1 MTNILSD
8 LRRLTEAVHAAG
20 ADIAPTYRE
29 YVQLAFAIA
38 TDCGEAGRSD
48 FLMLCSLSAKYDVHA
63 ANKLF
68 SNALKTN
75 NNSIH
80 IGTAFHLAELCN
92 VRPRPAEKPRQDTP
106 TGTLGTPGAPH
117 PAASHTHAHG
127 YYNRAEMPAE
137 KFPEAPAASLPAE
150 AADAGT
156 ANSGTACSGTTY
168 PGTTYPEAADPE
180 AADEETCRGS
190 EPLTPLPC
198 FDNRTLWPAPLNEIT
213 AHGTTRAQQDI
224 MLLGAVTVLGASM
237 NSHVRCA
244 YGGKMISPSLQTFIV
259 ALPASGKG
267 VLSLVRLLVEPI
279 HDEIRTEVATQ
290 MKAYKKEKAAYDA
303 MGKERSKMEAPQ
315 MPPNRMFLIS
325 GNNTGTGI
333 LQNIMDSDGTGL
345 ICEAEA
351 DTLSTAIGSDHGHW
365 SDTLRKAFDHDRL
378 SYNRRTDQEYR
389 EVKRIFLAVLLSGT
403 PAQVRALIPSAENG
417 LFSRQLFYY
426 MHGIYTWADQFACGE
441 IDLDEIFRS
450 IGRDWQL
457 KLDILK
463 EHGIHTLRLT
473 DEQKKEF
480 NALFSDLFFRS
491 DIANGNE
498 MRSFIAR
505 LAVNICRIMS
515 TIAMLRVLEIP
526 QPYQLKSSDRYAPV
540 PDKEIPTDNVKDG
553 IITRWDITITPE
565 DFKAVLG
572 LVKPLYRHATHILSF
587 LPSSEIPHRA
597 NADRDAFFDAL
608 GDEFTRT
615 QLTEQATAMGIKPNT
630 ALSWLR
636 RLVKKGLFVM
646 KEKGTYVRARV
657 CVC

>member
-1 MTNILSD
+1 MTNIES
-8 LRRLTEAVHAAG
+8 LRLITEAVETAG
-20 ADIAPTYRE
+20 ADIAPSYAE

-38 TDCGEAGRSD
+38 TDCGEAGRE
-48 FLMLCSLSAKYDVHA
+48 FFHRLCRISAKYQREHA
-63 ANKLF
+63 ERMF
-68 SNALKTN
+68 SNALIKQHGE
-75 NNSIH
+75 IH
-80 IGTAFHLAELCN
+80 LGTAFHLAESTGVKICREEVMN
-92 VRPRPAEKPRQDTP
+92 SRKNAENALNAPYNFSTHRRAYNKEEEEEEENDNDENANASEELSTDSDPLQPLP
-106 TGTLGTPGAPH
+106 T
-117 PAASHTHAHG
+117 
-127 YYNRAEMPAE
+127 
-137 KFPEAPAASLPAE
+137 FPEA
-150 AADAGT
+150 D
-156 ANSGTACSGTTY
+156 
-168 PGTTYPEAADPE
+168 
-180 AADEETCRGS
+180 
-190 EPLTPLPC
+190 
-198 FDNRTLWPAPLNEIT
+198 WPKILMLILSYATSPT
-213 AHGTTRAQQDI
+213 QRDI
-224 MLLGAVTVLGASM
+224 LLLGALTALGATM
-237 NSHVRCA
+237 ERYVRCS
-244 YGGKMISPSLQTFIV
+244 YSGKYQSPCLQTFFV
-259 ALPASGKG
+259 APPASGKSG
-267 VLSLVRLLVEPI
+267 LSLIRLLVEPI
-279 HDEIRTEVATQ
+279 HDKIRQQVDEE
-290 MKAYKKEKAAYDA
+290 MKAYRKEKKNYELL
-303 MGKERSKMEAPQ
+303 GKERVNTEAPQ
-315 MPPNRMFLIS
+315 MPPNKMFLIS
-325 GNNTGTGI
+325 GNNSGTGI
-333 LQNIMDSDGTGL
+333 LQNIMDANGTGL
-345 ICEAEA
+345 ICETEA
-351 DTLSTAIGSDHGHW
+351 DTIASAISSEYGHW

-526 QPYQLKSSDRYAPV
+526 QPYQLKSSVRYAPV

-615 QLTEQATAMGIKPNT
+615 QLAEQATAMGIKPNT

>member
-1 MTNILSD
+1 MTNIES
-8 LRRLTEAVHAAG
+8 LRLITEAVETAG
-20 ADIAPTYRE
+20 TDIAPSYAE

-38 TDCGEAGRSD
+38 TDCGEAGRE
-48 FLMLCSLSAKYDVHA
+48 FFHRLCRISAKYQREHA
-63 ANKLF
+63 ERMF
-68 SNALKTN
+68 SNALIKQHGE
-75 NNSIH
+75 IH
-80 IGTAFHLAELCN
+80 LGTAFHLAESAGVKICREEVMN
-92 VRPRPAEKPRQDTP
+92 SRKNAENALNAPYNFP
-106 TGTLGTPGAPH
+106 THRRAYNKVEEEENDNDENTNAPEELSTDSDPLH
-117 PAASHTHAHG
+117 PLPT
-127 YYNRAEMPAE
+127 
-137 KFPEAPAASLPAE
+137 FPEA
-150 AADAGT
+150 D
-156 ANSGTACSGTTY
+156 
-168 PGTTYPEAADPE
+168 
-180 AADEETCRGS
+180 
-190 EPLTPLPC
+190 
-198 FDNRTLWPAPLNEIT
+198 WPKILMLIMSYATSPT
-213 AHGTTRAQQDI
+213 QRDI
-224 MLLGAVTVLGASM
+224 LLLGALTALGATM
-237 NSHVRCA
+237 ERYVRCS
-244 YGGKMISPSLQTFIV
+244 YSGKYQSPCLQTFFV
-259 ALPASGKG
+259 APPASGKSG
-267 VLSLVRLLVEPI
+267 LSLIRLLVEPI
-279 HDEIRTEVATQ
+279 HDKIRQQVDEE
-290 MKAYKKEKAAYDA
+290 MKAYRKEKKNYELL
-303 MGKERSKMEAPQ
+303 GKERVNTEAPQ
-315 MPPNRMFLIS
+315 MPPNKMFLIS
-325 GNNTGTGI
+325 GNNSGTGI
-333 LQNIMDSDGTGL
+333 LQNIMDANGTGL
-345 ICEAEA
+345 ICETEA
-351 DTLSTAIGSDHGHW
+351 DTIASAISSEYGHW

-441 IDLDEIFRS
+441 IDLDEIFNEQNMTETIRF
-450 IGRDWQL
+450 
-457 KLDILK
+457 LK

-657 CVC
+657 FVC

>member
-1 MTNILSD
+1 MTNIES
-8 LRRLTEAVHAAG
+8 LRLITEAVETAG
-20 ADIAPTYRE
+20 ADIAPSYTE

-38 TDCGEAGRSD
+38 TDCGEAGRE
-48 FLMLCSLSAKYDVHA
+48 FFHRLCRISAKYQREHA
-63 ANKLF
+63 ERMF
-68 SNALKTN
+68 SNALIKQHGE
-75 NNSIH
+75 IH
-80 IGTAFHLAELCN
+80 LGTAFHLAESTGVKICREEVMNSRKNAANALN
-92 VRPRPAEKPRQDTP
+92 APYNFP
-106 TGTLGTPGAPH
+106 THRRAYNKVEEEEEEEEEENDNDEN
-117 PAASHTHAHG
+117 ANASEELSTDSD
-127 YYNRAEMPAE
+127 PLQPLPT
-137 KFPEAPAASLPAE
+137 FPEA
-150 AADAGT
+150 D
-156 ANSGTACSGTTY
+156 
-168 PGTTYPEAADPE
+168 
-180 AADEETCRGS
+180 
-190 EPLTPLPC
+190 
-198 FDNRTLWPAPLNEIT
+198 WPKILMLILSYATSPT
-213 AHGTTRAQQDI
+213 QRDI
-224 MLLGAVTVLGASM
+224 LLLGALTALGATM
-237 NSHVRCA
+237 ERYVRCS
-244 YGGKMISPSLQTFIV
+244 YSGKYQSPCLQTFFV
-259 ALPASGKG
+259 APPASGKSG
-267 VLSLVRLLVEPI
+267 LSLIRLLVEPI
-279 HDEIRTEVATQ
+279 HDKIRQQVDEE
-290 MKAYKKEKAAYDA
+290 MKAYRKEKKNYELL
-303 MGKERSKMEAPQ
+303 GKERVNTEAPQ
-315 MPPNRMFLIS
+315 MPPNKMFLIS
-325 GNNTGTGI
+325 GNNSGTGI
-333 LQNIMDSDGTGL
+333 LQNIMDANGTGL
-345 ICEAEA
+345 ICETEA
-351 DTLSTAIGSDHGHW
+351 DTIASAISSEYGHW

-463 EHGIHTLRLT
+463 EHCIHTLRLT

-615 QLTEQATAMGIKPNT
+615 QLTEQATAMGIKTNT

-636 RLVKKGLFVM
+636 RLVKKGLFAM

>member
-1 MTNILSD
+1 MTNIES
-8 LRRLTEAVHAAG
+8 LRLITEAVETAG
-20 ADIAPTYRE
+20 ADIAPSYAE

-38 TDCGEAGRSD
+38 TDCGEAGRE
-48 FLMLCSLSAKYDVHA
+48 FFHRLCRISAKYQREHA
-63 ANKLF
+63 ERMF
-68 SNALKTN
+68 SNALIKQHGE
-75 NNSIH
+75 IH
-80 IGTAFHLAELCN
+80 LGTAFHLAESTGVKICREEVMN
-92 VRPRPAEKPRQDTP
+92 SRKNAENALNAPYNFP
-106 TGTLGTPGAPH
+106 THRRAYNKVEEEENDNDENTNAPEELSTDSD
-117 PAASHTHAHG
+117 PLQPLPT
-127 YYNRAEMPAE
+127 
-137 KFPEAPAASLPAE
+137 FPEA
-150 AADAGT
+150 D
-156 ANSGTACSGTTY
+156 
-168 PGTTYPEAADPE
+168 
-180 AADEETCRGS
+180 
-190 EPLTPLPC
+190 
-198 FDNRTLWPAPLNEIT
+198 WPKILMLIMSYATSPT
-213 AHGTTRAQQDI
+213 QRDI
-224 MLLGAVTVLGASM
+224 LLLGALTALGATM
-237 NSHVRCA
+237 ERYVRCS
-244 YGGKMISPSLQTFIV
+244 YSGKYQSPCLQTFFV
-259 ALPASGKG
+259 APPASGKSG
-267 VLSLVRLLVEPI
+267 LSLIRLLVEPI
-279 HDEIRTEVATQ
+279 HDKIRLQVDEE
-290 MKAYKKEKAAYDA
+290 MKAYRKEKKNYELL
-303 MGKERSKMEAPQ
+303 GKERVNTEAPQ
-315 MPPNRMFLIS
+315 MPPNKMFLIS
-325 GNNTGTGI
+325 GNNSGTGI
-333 LQNIMDSDGTGL
+333 LQNIMDANGTGL
-345 ICEAEA
+345 ICETEA
-351 DTLSTAIGSDHGHW
+351 DTIASAISSEYGHW

-515 TIAMLRVLEIP
+515 TIAMLRVLEIS

-587 LPSSEIPHRA
+587 LPSSEIPHRT

>member
-1 MTNILSD
+1 MTDIES
-8 LRRLTEAVHAAG
+8 LRLLTEAVETAG
-20 ADIAPTYRE
+20 ADIAPTYAE

-38 TDCGEAGRSD
+38 TDCGEAGRE
-48 FLMLCSLSAKYDVHA
+48 FFHRLCRISAKYQSAHA
-63 ANKLF
+63 ERMF
-68 SNALKTN
+68 SNALTKQQGA
-75 NNSIH
+75 IH
-80 IGTAFHLAELCN
+80 LGTAFHLAESTGVKICREDRKEVMN
-92 VRPRPAEKPRQDTP
+92 NR
-106 TGTLGTPGAPH
+106 TGTVGTESSPH
-117 PAASHTHAHG
+117 NFSTHAHV
-127 YYNRAEMPAE
+127 YNKVEEE
-137 KFPEAPAASLPAE
+137 KSESEELLEGSDPHHPLPTFTLE
-150 AADAGT
+150 DWPKLLLRII
-156 ANSGTACSGTTY
+156 SYGTTA
-168 PGTTYPEAADPE
+168 TQKDV
-180 AADEETCRGS
+180 
-190 EPLTPLPC
+190 L
-198 FDNRTLWPAPLNEIT
+198 
-213 AHGTTRAQQDI
+213 
-224 MLLGAVTVLGASM
+224 LLGALTALGATM
-237 NSHVRCA
+237 ERYVRCHYA
-244 YGGKMISPSLQTFIV
+244 GKYQSPCMQSFIV
-259 ALPASGKG
+259 APAASGKG
-267 VLSLVRLLVEPI
+267 VLSLIRLLVMPI
-279 HDEIRTEVATQ
+279 HDDIRQQVEKEMNV
-290 MKAYKKEKAAYDA
+290 YKKAKVAYEM
-303 MGKERSKMEAPQ
+303 MGKERAKAEIPEI
-315 MPPNRMFLIS
+315 PLNRMFLIS

-333 LQNIMDSDGTGL
+333 LQNIMDNNGTGL
-345 ICEAEA
+345 ICETEA
-351 DTLSTAIGSDHGHW
+351 DTISTAIGSEYGHW
-365 SDTLRKAFDHDRL
+365 SETLRRAFDHDWL
-378 SYNRRTDQEYR
+378 AYNRRTNQEYR
-389 EVKRIFLAVLLSGT
+389 ENKKSYLSLLLSGT

-636 RLVKKGLFVM
+636 RLVKKGLFAM

>member
-1 MTNILSD
+1 MTNIES
-8 LRRLTEAVHAAG
+8 LRLITEAVETAG
-20 ADIAPTYRE
+20 ADIAPSYAE

-38 TDCGEAGRSD
+38 TDCGEAGRE
-48 FLMLCSLSAKYDVHA
+48 FFHRLCRISAKYQREHA
-63 ANKLF
+63 ERMF
-68 SNALKTN
+68 SNALIKQHGE
-75 NNSIH
+75 IH
-80 IGTAFHLAELCN
+80 LGTAFHLAESTGVKICREEVMN
-92 VRPRPAEKPRQDTP
+92 SRKNAENALNAPYNFSTHRRAYNKEEEEEEENDNDENANASEELSTDSDPLQPLP
-106 TGTLGTPGAPH
+106 T
-117 PAASHTHAHG
+117 
-127 YYNRAEMPAE
+127 
-137 KFPEAPAASLPAE
+137 FPEA
-150 AADAGT
+150 D
-156 ANSGTACSGTTY
+156 
-168 PGTTYPEAADPE
+168 
-180 AADEETCRGS
+180 
-190 EPLTPLPC
+190 
-198 FDNRTLWPAPLNEIT
+198 WPKILMLILSYATSPT
-213 AHGTTRAQQDI
+213 QRDI
-224 MLLGAVTVLGASM
+224 LLLGALTALGATM
-237 NSHVRCA
+237 ERYVRCS
-244 YGGKMISPSLQTFIV
+244 YSGKYQSPCLQTFFV
-259 ALPASGKG
+259 APPASGKSG
-267 VLSLVRLLVEPI
+267 LSLIRLLVEPI
-279 HDEIRTEVATQ
+279 HDKIRQQVDEE
-290 MKAYKKEKAAYDA
+290 MKAYRKEKKNYELL
-303 MGKERSKMEAPQ
+303 GKERVNTEAPQ
-315 MPPNRMFLIS
+315 MPPNKMFLIS
-325 GNNTGTGI
+325 GNNSGTGI
-333 LQNIMDSDGTGL
+333 LQNIMDANGTGL
-345 ICEAEA
+345 ICETEA
-351 DTLSTAIGSDHGHW
+351 DTIASAISSEYGHW

-540 PDKEIPTDNVKDG
+540 PDKEIPTDNVKNG

-615 QLTEQATAMGIKPNT
+615 QLTEQATAMGIKTNT

-636 RLVKKGLFVM
+636 RLVKKGLFAM

>member
-1 MTNILSD
+1 MTNIES
-8 LRRLTEAVHAAG
+8 LRLITEAVETAG
-20 ADIAPTYRE
+20 ADIAPSYAE

-38 TDCGEAGRSD
+38 TDCGEAGRE
-48 FLMLCSLSAKYDVHA
+48 FFHRLCRISAKYQREHA
-63 ANKLF
+63 ERMF
-68 SNALKTN
+68 SNALIKQHGE
-75 NNSIH
+75 IH
-80 IGTAFHLAELCN
+80 LGTAFHLAESTGVKICREEVMN
-92 VRPRPAEKPRQDTP
+92 SRKNAENALNAPYNFSTHRRAYNKEEEEEEENDNDENANASEELSTDSDPLQPLP
-106 TGTLGTPGAPH
+106 T
-117 PAASHTHAHG
+117 
-127 YYNRAEMPAE
+127 
-137 KFPEAPAASLPAE
+137 FPEA
-150 AADAGT
+150 D
-156 ANSGTACSGTTY
+156 
-168 PGTTYPEAADPE
+168 
-180 AADEETCRGS
+180 
-190 EPLTPLPC
+190 
-198 FDNRTLWPAPLNEIT
+198 WPKILMLILSYATSPT
-213 AHGTTRAQQDI
+213 QRDI
-224 MLLGAVTVLGASM
+224 LLLGALTALGATM
-237 NSHVRCA
+237 ERYVRCS
-244 YGGKMISPSLQTFIV
+244 YSGKYQSPCLQTFFV
-259 ALPASGKG
+259 APPASGKSG
-267 VLSLVRLLVEPI
+267 LSLIRLLVEPI
-279 HDEIRTEVATQ
+279 HDKIRQQVDEE
-290 MKAYKKEKAAYDA
+290 MKAYRKEKKNYELL
-303 MGKERSKMEAPQ
+303 GKERVNTEAPQ
-315 MPPNRMFLIS
+315 MPPNKMFLIS
-325 GNNTGTGI
+325 GNNSGTGI
-333 LQNIMDSDGTGL
+333 RQNIMDANGTGL
-345 ICEAEA
+345 ICETEA
-351 DTLSTAIGSDHGHW
+351 GTIASAISSEYGHW

-615 QLTEQATAMGIKPNT
+615 QLTEQATAMGIKTNT

-636 RLVKKGLFVM
+636 RLVKKGLFAM

>member
-1 MTNILSD
+1 MTNIES
-8 LRRLTEAVHAAG
+8 LRLITEAVETAG
-20 ADIAPTYRE
+20 ADIAPSYTE

-38 TDCGEAGRSD
+38 TDCGEAGRE
-48 FLMLCSLSAKYDVHA
+48 FFHRLCRISAKYQREHA
-63 ANKLF
+63 ERMF
-68 SNALKTN
+68 SNALIKQHGE
-75 NNSIH
+75 IH
-80 IGTAFHLAELCN
+80 LGTAFHLAESTGVKICREEVMNSRKNAANALN
-92 VRPRPAEKPRQDTP
+92 APYNFPTHRRAYNKVEEEEEEEKEENDNDENANASEELSTDSDPLQPLP
-106 TGTLGTPGAPH
+106 T
-117 PAASHTHAHG
+117 
-127 YYNRAEMPAE
+127 
-137 KFPEAPAASLPAE
+137 FPEA
-150 AADAGT
+150 D
-156 ANSGTACSGTTY
+156 
-168 PGTTYPEAADPE
+168 
-180 AADEETCRGS
+180 
-190 EPLTPLPC
+190 
-198 FDNRTLWPAPLNEIT
+198 WPKILMLILSYATSPT
-213 AHGTTRAQQDI
+213 QRDI
-224 MLLGAVTVLGASM
+224 LLLGALTALGATM
-237 NSHVRCA
+237 ERYVRCS
-244 YGGKMISPSLQTFIV
+244 YSGKYQSPCLQTFFV
-259 ALPASGKG
+259 APPASGKSG
-267 VLSLVRLLVEPI
+267 LSLIRLLVEPI
-279 HDEIRTEVATQ
+279 HDKIRQQVDEE
-290 MKAYKKEKAAYDA
+290 MKAYRKEKKNYELL
-303 MGKERSKMEAPQ
+303 GKERVNTEAPQ
-315 MPPNRMFLIS
+315 MPPNKMFLIS
-325 GNNTGTGI
+325 GNNSGTGI
-333 LQNIMDSDGTGL
+333 LQNIMDANGTGL
-345 ICEAEA
+345 ICETEA
-351 DTLSTAIGSDHGHW
+351 DTIASAISSEYGHW

-615 QLTEQATAMGIKPNT
+615 QLTEQATAMGIKTNT

-636 RLVKKGLFVM
+636 RLVKKGLFAM

>member
-1 MTNILSD
+1 MNEIESLC
-8 LRRLTEAVHAAG
+8 RLCEAVETAG
-20 ADIAPTYRE
+20 ADIAPTYAE

-38 TDCGEAGRSD
+38 TDCGEAGRE
-48 FLMLCSLSAKYDVHA
+48 FFHRLCRVSAKYEREHA
-63 ANKLF
+63 ERIF
-68 SNALKTN
+68 SNALTTR
-75 NNSIH
+75 H
-80 IGTAFHLAELCN
+80 GDVHLGTAFHLAERAGVTLCKEEMMN
-92 VRPRPAEKPRQDTP
+92 HRKNAKNA
-106 TGTLGTPGAPH
+106 GNAP
-117 PAASHTHAHG
+117 SKNLTHTHV
-127 YYNRAEMPAE
+127 YN
-137 KFPEAPAASLPAE
+137 KV
-150 AADAGT
+150 D
-156 ANSGTACSGTTY
+156 N
-168 PGTTYPEAADPE
+168 
-180 AADEETCRGS
+180 EETDESEELQDGS
-190 EPLTPLPC
+190 DPNQPLPS
-198 FDNRTLWPAPLNEIT
+198 FTEADWPKILLLIMSYATSPT
-213 AHGTTRAQQDI
+213 QRDV
-224 MLLGAVTVLGASM
+224 MLLGALTAIGASM
-237 NSHVRCA
+237 ERYVRCPYA
-244 YGGKMISPSLQTFIV
+244 GKLQSPCLQSFIV
-259 ALPASGKG
+259 APSASGKG
-267 VLSLVRLLVEPI
+267 ILSFIRLLVEPI
-279 HDEIRTEVATQ
+279 HDEIRQQVAEEV
-290 MKAYKKEKAAYDA
+290 KAYKKEKAAYDT
-303 MGKERSKMEAPQ
+303 MGKERCKMEAPQ
-315 MPPNRMFLIS
+315 MPKNKMFLIS

-333 LQNIMDSDGTGL
+333 LQNIMDANGTGL
-345 ICEAEA
+345 ICETEA
-351 DTLSTAIGSDHGHW
+351 DTISAAIGSEYGHW

-657 CVC
+657 CVY

>member
-75 NNSIH
+75 NNSVH

-92 VRPRPAEKPRQDTP
+92 VRPRPAEKPWQDTP
-106 TGTLGTPGAPH
+106 TGTLGTPGAPY

-137 KFPEAPAASLPAE
+137 EFPETPAASLPA
-150 AADAGT
+150 
-156 ANSGTACSGTTY
+156 
-168 PGTTYPEAADPE
+168 E

-279 HDEIRTEVATQ
+279 HDEIRLHTAEA
-290 MKAYKKEKAAYDA
+290 MKQYRKEKGAYDSL
-303 MGKERSKMEAPQ
+303 GKERSQAT
-315 MPPNRMFLIS
+315 PPALPPDRMFLIS

-333 LQNIMDSDGTGL
+333 LQNIMDSEGIGL
-345 ICEAEA
+345 ICESEA
-351 DTLSTAIGSDHGHW
+351 DTISTAIGSEHGHW
-365 SDTLRKAFDHDRL
+365 SDTMRKAFDHDRL
-378 SYNRRTDQEYR
+378 SY
-389 EVKRIFLAVLLSGT
+389 L
-403 PAQVRALIPSAENG
+403 
-417 LFSRQLFYY
+417 
-426 MHGIYTWADQFACGE
+426 
-441 IDLDEIFRS
+441 
-450 IGRDWQL
+450 
-457 KLDILK
+457 
-463 EHGIHTLRLT
+463 
-473 DEQKKEF
+473 
-480 NALFSDLFFRS
+480 
-491 DIANGNE
+491 
-498 MRSFIAR
+498 
-505 LAVNICRIMS
+505 
-515 TIAMLRVLEIP
+515 
-526 QPYQLKSSDRYAPV
+526 
-540 PDKEIPTDNVKDG
+540 
-553 IITRWDITITPE
+553 
-565 DFKAVLG
+565 
-572 LVKPLYRHATHILSF
+572 
-587 LPSSEIPHRA
+587 
-597 NADRDAFFDAL
+597 
-608 GDEFTRT
+608 
-615 QLTEQATAMGIKPNT
+615 
-630 ALSWLR
+630 
-636 RLVKKGLFVM
+636 
-646 KEKGTYVRARV
+646 
-657 CVC
+657 